1 MKSIILASMLVFLI
15 AIPFHIVGFT
25 ETIKVLVT
33 QGLVA
38 ALYVIILAAFEDKKE
53 L

>member
-1 MKSIILASMLVFLI
+1 MKTIILASMLVFLV

-38 ALYVIILAAFEDKKE
+38 ALYVLVLAAFEDKKE